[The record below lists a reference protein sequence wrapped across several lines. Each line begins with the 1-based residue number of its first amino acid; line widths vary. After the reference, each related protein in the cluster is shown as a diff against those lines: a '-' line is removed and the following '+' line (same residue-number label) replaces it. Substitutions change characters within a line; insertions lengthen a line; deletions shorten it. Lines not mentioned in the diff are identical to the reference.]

1 VHFRLE
7 AGPEELREKGTAL
20 VQALAGALFPAH
32 SELAEQLEKALPRP
46 EPSLKYPVLRE
57 LHERTAA
64 AYRKQLDAM
73 LREIGEVLDEAA
85 SGVTK
90 SLPVDHT
97 KAIAERDAVAYE
109 RIKQVLRRK
118 GYSDADFEEGGRLYG
133 ESVNEL
139 VARARREGAT

>member
-1 VHFRLE
+1 LE
-7 AGPEELREKGTAL
+7 ATPDELQGKGTEL
-20 VQALAGALFPAH
+20 VQVLADALFPANP
-32 SELAEQLEKALPRP
+32 ELAEQLERALPRP

-57 LHERTAA
+57 LHARTAA
-64 AYRKQLDAM
+64 VYRKQIDAM

-90 SLPVDHT
+90 SLVNDHT
-97 KAIAERDAVAYE
+97 KAVAERDAAAYE
-109 RIKQVLRRK
+109 RVKEVLRRK
-118 GYSDADFEEGGRLYG
+118 GYTNADFDEGGRLYG